1 MRCPDWKTCFCLS
14 VMILSGCASLRS
26 GPAGIILVRGKPTAY
41 TINVSPGAPPAVQYA
56 AYEMQHFLRD
66 MSGMELPVLEQP
78 GLPPLELRMLKGG
91 QESLR
96 DGQAP
101 AHLDGQSAS
110 EPPLGP
116 EGYSLHVW
124 KEYLSI
130 RGGGPRGTLYGVYA
144 LLDDHLGCRWFTP
157 EVSRI
162 PKGDRLDI
170 PPIDEVLPSPP
181 LEYREP
187 FVAEALDPD
196 WALRNRVNGQFME
209 LDEAHGGKVK
219 YEGFVHTFES
229 LLPPDEFFDTHPEF
243 FSLIDGKRL
252 KYRSQ
257 WCNTNP
263 ELAKVVT
270 ERVRQNMREYPE
282 ATVFSVSQNDWGN
295 YCQCPDC
302 TALAEKE
309 GSQAAPILYLVN
321 QVARGVRE
329 EFPDKLIDTLAYLYS
344 RKPPKT
350 MRPEPNVIVRLCS
363 IECCFN
369 HPFAECAS
377 EQNKAF
383 VQDLSGWSR
392 VCDRLWIWDYVTSFS
407 HYLTPFPNLHVRG
420 PNIRFLAEHNVRG
433 IFEQDVYNTRDGELS
448 GLSGYLNAKLLWN
461 PEADPKQL
469 MTEFCEGI
477 YGEAAPHVLRY
488 LELLEGT
495 TVNQDLHSSCWD
507 GPDAPYITDAF
518 LTEAD
523 GAWNEAEVAV
533 AHRPDVLQRV
543 RIYRLPVDYAIME
556 HARFDGLAALEPAAG
571 MPWGVRVPPALTGR
585 IERFFRV
592 AGSSQ
597 LKQTREHGDSIADYK
612 AGWTR
617 FLAAPTAQA
626 LPSMEI
632 AGPKPG
638 VNYSFY
644 EGRWITLPAFA
655 ELTPAMQGIADGI
668 TLDVS
673 PVEMSYA
680 LLFEGGFLAPETGLY
695 CFTLVSNDGS
705 RMTID
710 GQLLIDHDVRHM
722 AVPRGNLV
730 PLEKGY
736 HPMTIEYF
744 QSAGRKVL
752 ECYVEGPN
760 MPRRLLNG
768 DLLAHQ

>member
-1 MRCPDWKTCFCLS
+1 MRYPIWRTVLCLS
-14 VMILSGCASLRS
+14 VTILGGCAGLQLN
-26 GPAGIILVRGKPTAY
+26 PAGIVLVRGEPSTYSIFVAPE
-41 TINVSPGAPPAVQYA
+41 SPPSVRHA
-56 AYEMQHFLRD
+56 ANELQHFLRE
-66 MSGMELPVLEQP
+66 MCGVELPLAEQA
-78 GLPPLELRMLKGG
+78 GMGPLELWVSKTEGDRLP
-91 QESLR
+91 SIP
-96 DGQAP
+96 AP
-101 AHLDGQSAS
+101 GHYDAKSAA
-110 EPPLGP
+110 ETALGP
-116 EGYSLHVW
+116 EGYALRVR
-124 KEYLSI
+124 KAQLSI
-130 RGGGPRGTLYGVYA
+130 HGGGPRGTLYGVYA

-157 EVSRI
+157 EISRI
-162 PKGDRLDI
+162 SKGDRLVI
-170 PPIDEVLPSPP
+170 PPIEDVLPSPP

-229 LLPPDEFFDTHPEF
+229 LLPPEEFFDSHPEF

-270 ERVRQNMREYPE
+270 ARVLQLMREHPE

-295 YCQCPDC
+295 YCQCPEC

-321 QVARGVRE
+321 QVARGARE
-329 EFPDKLIDTLAYLYS
+329 EFPDKLVDTLAYLYS
-344 RKPPKT
+344 RKPPKS

-369 HPFAECAS
+369 HPFSECTS

-383 VQDLSGWSR
+383 VEDLAGWSR
-392 VCDRLWIWDYVTSFS
+392 VCDRLWVWDYVTSFS
-407 HYLTPFPNLHVRG
+407 HYLTPFPNLHVRA

-469 MTEFCEGI
+469 MTEFCEGV

-488 LELLEGT
+488 LDLLEGT
-495 TVNQDLHSSCWD
+495 TANLDLHSSCWD

-518 LTEAD
+518 LAEAD
-523 GAWNEAEVAV
+523 AAWYEAEVAV
-533 AHRPDVLQRV
+533 AQQPDVLQRV
-543 RIYRLPVDYAIME
+543 RIDRLPVDYAIME
-556 HARFDGLAALEPAAG
+556 HARFAGLAALEPAPDL
-571 MPWGVRVPPALTGR
+571 PWGLRVPTAFSER

-592 AGSSQ
+592 AESSQ
-597 LKQTREHGDSIADYK
+597 LKQTREHGDSIADYA

-617 FLAAPTAQA
+617 FLSAPAAQA
-626 LPSMEI
+626 LPATEI
-632 AGPKPG
+632 DDSKPG

-644 EGRWITLPAFA
+644 EGRWIKLPAFA
-655 ELTPAMQGIADGI
+655 ELTSAAQGVTNGI

-680 LLFEGGFLAPETGLY
+680 LRFTGYFVAPETGLY
-695 CFTLVSNDGS
+695 CFTLVSNDGT

-710 GQLLIDHDVRHM
+710 GELLIDHDVRHM

-736 HPMTIEYF
+736 HPIAIEYF

-768 DLLAHQ
+768 ELLAHQ